1 MHHSIRSMTHED
13 CAAVAA
19 LCGQLG
25 YPATT
30 DDIRARFDSITA
42 RGAGIVFVAENGG
55 SLVGW
60 IHASVSPVLEADLYG
75 EIAGLVVDASCRSHG
90 VGRTL
95 VKAAED
101 LAVQRHVHT
110 IFAVS
115 DSERYF
121 LARGFV
127 ARHIPELDRERS
139 EVSKYKGVYAK
150 DLAAR

>member
-1 MHHSIRSMTHED
+1 MRHRVRAV
-13 CAAVAA
+13 AAVAA

-30 DDIRARFDSITA
+30 DAIRARFDSITA

-101 LAVQRHVHT
+101 W
-110 IFAVS
+110 
-115 DSERYF
+115 
-121 LARGFV
+121 ARGHGCLEMASDALIDNQISQQAHEALGYEV
-127 ARHIPELDRERS
+127 VDRCVHYRKS
-139 EVSKYKGVYAK
+139 
-150 DLAAR
+150 L

>member
-101 LAVQRHVHT
+101 W
-110 IFAVS
+110 
-115 DSERYF
+115 
-121 LARGFV
+121 ARAAGCGAMRV
-127 ARHIPELDRERS
+127 RSRVMRERAHAFY
-139 EVSKYKGVYAK
+139 ERNGYVRIKTLHAFEKK
-150 DLAAR
+150 LAAG